1 MTEAA
6 RELGLTRRILTL
18 RMQKYGIS
26 YKDYRIVE
34 KKQQATIPAQ

>member
-6 RELGLTRRILTL
+6 RELGLTRRIITF

-26 YKDYRIVE
+26 PKDFRIVE
-34 KKQQATIPAQ
+34 KKRRSAVAQ